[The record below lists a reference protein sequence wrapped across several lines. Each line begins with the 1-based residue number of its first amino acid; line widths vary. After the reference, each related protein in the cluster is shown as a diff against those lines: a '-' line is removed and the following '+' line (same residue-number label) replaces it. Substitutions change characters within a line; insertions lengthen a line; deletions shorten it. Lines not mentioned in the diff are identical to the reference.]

1 MQNRA
6 YSTQLDDDVYYAEN
20 ETPLRYQI
28 VRSRITFE
36 EEIARGKFAIIY
48 KAKYAK
54 DSSTTVVAKTM
65 KGKV

>member
-1 MQNRA
+1 M
-6 YSTQLDDDVYYAEN
+6 YYAEN

-48 KAKYAK
+48 KAKYLK
-54 DSSTTVVAKTM
+54 DNSSNTVVAKTM
-65 KGKV
+65 KGKYTFS